1 MPHSSTRAG
10 VFTADNSAYFVTQAG
25 DDYSVIKRSGAA
37 NLNPIALEGE
47 IQGFSFDPARHFLVI
62 TSSFQNMTLLSMNEL
77 GDITGSFV
85 AKGVAE
91 AGKAIGSSTMLG
103 DGRLAMIVGDTNIY
117 VIDLAASIAQ
127 QTLVK
132 SVFAIDAATS
142 MGWMSQIPGLANAIL
157 VLDGSRVLIVDANTG
172 QITDQKSLL
181 DTQVVG
187 RFREYHPHIVSQ
199 NAGQQAQ
206 NGLEVTF
213 AGANGKLM
221 TRSLRGASAELGE
234 TWLDI
239 SQMTFTAMFVPG
251 IQINMN
257 DEQDKNTPKDY
268 VEVYRFDLTQAG
280 NQLPFD
286 RSEVEVDVRTVVMP
300 SFLFLQH
307 RSVLGKAERRTYGEA
322 PERKFVEAYNFDVLR
337 SNFRR

>member
-1 MPHSSTRAG
+1 
-10 VFTADNSAYFVTQAG
+10 
-25 DDYSVIKRSGAA
+25 
-37 NLNPIALEGE
+37 
-47 IQGFSFDPARHFLVI
+47 
-62 TSSFQNMTLLSMNEL
+62 MNEL